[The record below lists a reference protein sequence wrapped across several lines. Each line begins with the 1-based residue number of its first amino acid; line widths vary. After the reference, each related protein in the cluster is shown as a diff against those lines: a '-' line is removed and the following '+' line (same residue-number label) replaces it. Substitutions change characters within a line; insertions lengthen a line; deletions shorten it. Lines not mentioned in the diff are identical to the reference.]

1 MRCKSYSRTCLIL
14 NSPQNRLG
22 CRFYLPYEMCK
33 EQCGLRMNR
42 SFRGG
47 AIGFT
52 NALIFP
58 HPPAAPPIFW
68 LPCFPLYEIRP
79 CCLILDALRILKEQT
94 LS

>member
-52 NALIFP
+52 NALIS
-58 HPPAAPPIFW
+58 PIR
-68 LPCFPLYEIRP
+68 RP
-79 CCLILDALRILKEQT
+79 RHLFFGCLVSCSMKSGGAV
-94 LS
+94 